1 MNSQIVIFTDLDGS
15 LLDHDT
21 YSYAEAEPC
30 LTYLRKQFIP
40 LIFTS
45 SKTAVEIKYLC
56 DKTNT
61 QHPFIAEN
69 GSLLSIPKYYF
80 SAHQSTLGTYEKT

>member
-30 LTYLRKQFIP
+30 LTYLHKQCIP

-45 SKTAVEIKYLC
+45 SKIFVLIQLYKDSFYHCLY
-56 DKTNT
+56 DY
-61 QHPFIAEN
+61 
-69 GSLLSIPKYYF
+69 SL
-80 SAHQSTLGTYEKT
+80 TLFT